1 MYTPGQPEV
10 FLLPLVEM
18 GTAPPQMLRPVIR
31 FSHRHVYSDN
41 CSCLTKQHSRAMAV
55 IRLIRH
61 WDSAFTCT
69 ALSDYSYC
77 NQTTDQSHL
86 WLTSLCHQLPRHSRT
101 MAYEEQGEA
110 TPLYI
115 LYKLYMIITQTIC
128 TIVLLLVVISEE
140 SHRRPSTSGSRPG
153 KKSNNRGVL
162 IQLWEIR
169 SSPILVRLRCIH
181 AF

>member
-61 WDSAFTCT
+61 WDSAFTCA

-86 WLTSLCHQLPRHSRT
+86 WLTSLCHQLPRHSRK
-101 MAYEEQGEA
+101 MAYEERDEA
-110 TPLYI
+110 TSLYTS
-115 LYKLYMIITQTIC
+115 YMVYMIITQTRC
-128 TIVLLLVVISEE
+128 TMALLLAVISEE
-140 SHRRPSTSGSRPG
+140 SRRHCSSTSGSRLRE
-153 KKSNNRGVL
+153 KSLEPAQNATINRV
-162 IQLWEIR
+162 I
-169 SSPILVRLRCIH
+169 
-181 AF
+181 